1 MNADEAALEKINCAL
16 DPSWERSEPL
26 MSRSFL
32 TTFLICSAAIPALTL
47 GSLSGNQPT
56 PVRYVDVTAASGL
69 QFLHRNSATPS
80 KFLIETMTGGV
91 ALFDYD
97 NDGWLDV
104 FFVNGAKL
112 KENQADTEPL
122 EKTGPEY
129 WNRLFRNNHDGTFA
143 DVTAKA
149 GLQGKG
155 YGMGAAT
162 GDYDNDGD
170 TDLFVTSYG
179 SAALY
184 RNNGDGTFSDVTASS
199 KLTAQ
204 GFLTSA
210 GFLDYDH
217 DGNLDL
223 FVCRYM
229 QWNFASNIYCGNKGE
244 DGRSY
249 CHPDNFKPISNLLF
263 RNNGDGTFTDV
274 TLPSKIGESAGKSLG
289 LAFADFNNDGLLDI
303 SVANDSYQQFLFKN
317 LGKGVFQEMGV
328 IAGTGYTEDGK
339 SFAGMGT
346 DFADIDDDGFP
357 DIVTTALSNESYAYF
372 HNNGDESFTYAT
384 LVSSLGELTRLLAGW
399 GMRIFDYDNDGAKD
413 LFLAN
418 SHVMDNIEKTQPH
431 LRYLQKPLLLKRNG
445 KKFQDVSPASGEV
458 FQQVWASRGASF
470 GDLDNDGDIDIVVSN
485 CNGPA
490 YVIRNEGGN
499 HNHWI
504 GLELQGKKS
513 NRDGIGARVKLVLA
527 SGKAQYNLAT
537 TTASYLSAIDR
548 RVFFGL
554 GTEAKI
560 KELEILWPSG
570 VKQLVSNPA
579 IDQFTKIVETEGKG
593 N

>member
-1 MNADEAALEKINCAL
+1 M
-16 DPSWERSEPL
+16 P
-26 MSRSFL
+26 RSFL
-32 TTFLICSAAIPALTL
+32 TTFLICSAAILGLTL
-47 GSLSGNQPT
+47 GTLSDNQSA

-69 QFLHRNSATPS
+69 KFLHRNSATPS

-112 KENQADTEPL
+112 KENQSDGEAL
-122 EKTGPEY
+122 EKTGPEF

-143 DVTAKA
+143 DVTTKA

-179 SAALY
+179 SAVLY
-184 RNNGDGTFSDVTASS
+184 RNNGDGTFSDVTAEA

-210 GFLDYDH
+210 GFFDYDH

-263 RNNGDGTFTDV
+263 RNNGDGTFTDA
-274 TLPSKIGESAGKSLG
+274 TISSKIGESPGKSLG
-289 LAFADFNNDGLLDI
+289 LAFADFNNDGLIDI
-303 SVANDSYQQFLFKN
+303 NVANDSYQQFLFKN

-445 KKFQDVSPASGEV
+445 KKFQDVSPASGDV

-490 YVIRNEGGN
+490 YVIRNDGGN
-499 HNHWI
+499 RNHWI

-513 NRDGIGARVKLVLA
+513 NRDGIGARVKLVLE
-527 SGKAQYNLAT
+527 SGKAQYNLVT

-548 RVFFGL
+548 RVLFGV

-570 VKQLVSNPA
+570 LKQLVSNPA
-579 IDQFTKIVETEGKG
+579 IDQYAKVVETEAK
-593 N
+593 

>member
-1 MNADEAALEKINCAL
+1 
-16 DPSWERSEPL
+16 
-26 MSRSFL
+26 MSRFSV
-32 TTFLICSAAIPALTL
+32 TTFLATAAASALALTL
-47 GSLSGNQPT
+47 SGLSQNQPL
-56 PVRYVDVTAASGL
+56 PARYVDITSPSGL
-69 QFLHRNSATPS
+69 HFLHRNSATPS

-91 ALFDYD
+91 AMFDYD

-104 FFVNGAKL
+104 FFANGARL
-112 KENQADTEPL
+112 KENQTDSEPL
-122 EKTGPEY
+122 EKTGPEF
-129 WNRLFRNNHDGTFA
+129 WNRLFRNNHDGTFT
-143 DVTAKA
+143 DTTAKA

-170 TDLFVTSYG
+170 MDLFVTSYG
-179 SAALY
+179 AAVLY

-199 KLTAQ
+199 KLNAQ

-229 QWNFASNIYCGNKGE
+229 QWSFASNIYCGNKGE
-244 DGRSY
+244 GGRSY

-263 RNNGDGTFTDV
+263 RNNGDGTFTDA
-274 TLPSKIGESAGKSLG
+274 TLSSKVGESAGKGLG
-289 LAFADFNNDGLLDI
+289 LAFADFNNDGLIDI
-303 SVANDSYQQFLFKN
+303 NVANDSYQQFLFKN
-317 LGKGVFQEMGV
+317 LGKGVFEEMGV
-328 IAGTGYTEDGK
+328 LAGTGYTEDGK

-384 LVSSLGELTRLLAGW
+384 LISSLGELTRLLAGW
-399 GMRIFDYDNDGAKD
+399 GMRIFDYDNDGSKD

-490 YVIRNEGGN
+490 YVIRNDGGSR
-499 HNHWI
+499 NHWI

-513 NRDGIGARVKLVLA
+513 NRDGIGTRIKLVLGN
-527 SGKAQYNLAT
+527 GKTQYSLAT

-548 RVFFGL
+548 RVLFGL
-554 GTEAKI
+554 GTETKI

-570 VKQLVSNPA
+570 LKQSVSNPE
-579 IDQFTKIVETEGKG
+579 IDQYLKILESEDKKS
-593 N
+593 

>member
-1 MNADEAALEKINCAL
+1 MNADEAALEKIDCAL

-32 TTFLICSAAIPALTL
+32 TTFLICSAAILALTL

-112 KENQADTEPL
+112 KENQADTESL
-122 EKTGPEY
+122 EKTGPEF

-179 SAALY
+179 FAVLY
-184 RNNGDGTFSDVTASS
+184 RNNGDGTFADVTTSS
-199 KLTAQ
+199 KLNAQ

-263 RNNGDGTFTDV
+263 RNNGDGTFTDA
-274 TLPSKIGESAGKSLG
+274 TLSSKIGESPGKSLG

-384 LVSSLGELTRLLAGW
+384 LVSSLGEITRLLAGW

-431 LRYLQKPLLLKRNG
+431 LRYLQKPLLLKRSG
-445 KKFQDVSPASGEV
+445 KKFQDASPASGEV

-504 GLELQGKKS
+504 GLELQGKRS
-513 NRDGIGARVKLVLA
+513 NRDGIGARVKLVSA
-527 SGKAQYNLAT
+527 SGKAQYNLPT

>member
-1 MNADEAALEKINCAL
+1 MQ
-16 DPSWERSEPL
+16 R
-26 MSRSFL
+26 FL
-32 TTFLICSAAIPALTL
+32 LRTYLVWAGAIFGLTL
-47 GSLSGNQPT
+47 TAVVPNEQA
-56 PVRYVDVTAASGL
+56 PVRYVDITTHSNL
-69 QFLHRNSATPS
+69 RFLHRNSATPS

-112 KENQADTEPL
+112 RDNQTDQAPL
-122 EKTGPEY
+122 EKPGEEF
-129 WNRLFRNNHDGTFA
+129 WNRLFRNNHDGTFV
-143 DVTAKA
+143 DVTTKA
-149 GLQGKG
+149 GLQGTG

-170 TDLFVTSYG
+170 TDLFVTNYG
-179 SAALY
+179 TGVLY
-184 RNNGDGTFSDVTASS
+184 RNNGDGTFSDATASS
-199 KLTAQ
+199 KLAAQ

-210 GFLDYDH
+210 GFFDYNH

-229 QWNFASNIYCGNKGE
+229 EWNFASNIYCGSKTE

-249 CHPDNFKPISNLLF
+249 CHPDNFKPISNLMF
-263 RNNGDGTFTDV
+263 RNNGDGTFVDASRASRIADS
-274 TLPSKIGESAGKSLG
+274 PGKSLG

-317 LGKGVFQEMGV
+317 MGKGEFQEMAV
-328 IAGTGYTEDGK
+328 LAGTGYTEDGK

-346 DFADIDDDGFP
+346 DFADLDDDGFP

-372 HNNGDESFTYAT
+372 RNNGDESFTYAT
-384 LVSSLGELTRLLAGW
+384 LVSSLGEITRLLAGW
-399 GMRIFDYDNDGAKD
+399 GMRIFDYDNDGSKD

-418 SHVMDNIEKTQPH
+418 SHVMDNIEKNQPH
-431 LRYLQKPLLLKRNG
+431 LRYFQKPLLLKHVA
-445 KKFQDVSPASGEV
+445 KKFRDVSAASGEV
-458 FQQVWASRGASF
+458 FQRDWASRGAAF

-490 YVIRNEGGN
+490 YVIRNDGGN
-499 HNHWI
+499 RNHWI
-504 GLELQGKKS
+504 ALELQGRKS
-513 NRDGIGARVKLVLA
+513 NRDGIGARVKLVAA
-527 SGKAQYNLAT
+527 SGKVQHSLAT

-554 GTEAKI
+554 GAEAKI
-560 KELEILWPSG
+560 KEIEVLWPSG
-570 VKQLVSNPA
+570 TKQLVSNPE
-579 IDQFTKIVETEGKG
+579 IDRFLKIVETDSRP

>member
-1 MNADEAALEKINCAL
+1 
-16 DPSWERSEPL
+16 
-26 MSRSFL
+26 
-32 TTFLICSAAIPALTL
+32 
-47 GSLSGNQPT
+47 
-56 PVRYVDVTAASGL
+56 
-69 QFLHRNSATPS
+69 
-80 KFLIETMTGGV
+80 
-91 ALFDYD
+91 
-97 NDGWLDV
+97 
-104 FFVNGAKL
+104 
-112 KENQADTEPL
+112 
-122 EKTGPEY
+122 
-129 WNRLFRNNHDGTFA
+129 
-143 DVTAKA
+143 
-149 GLQGKG
+149 
-155 YGMGAAT
+155 
-162 GDYDNDGD
+162 
-170 TDLFVTSYG
+170 
-179 SAALY
+179 
-184 RNNGDGTFSDVTASS
+184 
-199 KLTAQ
+199 
-204 GFLTSA
+204 
-210 GFLDYDH
+210 
-217 DGNLDL
+217 
-223 FVCRYM
+223 
-229 QWNFASNIYCGNKGE
+229 
-244 DGRSY
+244 
-249 CHPDNFKPISNLLF
+249 
-263 RNNGDGTFTDV
+263 
-274 TLPSKIGESAGKSLG
+274 
-289 LAFADFNNDGLLDI
+289 
-303 SVANDSYQQFLFKN
+303 
-317 LGKGVFQEMGV
+317 MGV

-399 GMRIFDYDNDGAKD
+399 GMRIFDYDNDGSKD

-470 GDLDNDGDIDIVVSN
+470 GDLDNDGDIDVVVSN

-504 GLELQGKKS
+504 GLELQGRKS

-554 GTEAKI
+554 GAETKI

-579 IDQFTKIVETEGKG
+579 IDQYVKIVETEGKL